1 VDITVWLLR
10 RHILQQLHHFFVE
23 FPDGNGDGDMSNAG
37 SNQATSSGVR
47 LQQRRGRGLAK
58 GAPGQTIKYYDRRAQ
73 YQVIKIYQCCIYFIF
88 HCMIFLFN

>member
-1 VDITVWLLR
+1 MCTFREIFQRGVDITVWLLR

-37 SNQATSSGVR
+37 SNQAASSGVR

-73 YQVIKIYQCCIYFIF
+73 YQVIKI
-88 HCMIFLFN
+88 